1 MTEIRVLLVEDEL
14 AELHQML
21 LEAHNGIDFVCVNR
35 GDYAVLKARSEQ
47 FDAII
52 MDLRLP
58 ELGGI
63 QAIYR
68 IREFDPDI
76 PIIAFTA
83 WGDKGNRRAAEIAG
97 ASAFVTKPP
106 NYAKLRQKVIE
117 LVTRRRAKP
126 DRATQDELAMLNRR
140 LNILREQAAA
150 FGMNVAPEI
159 MIEIQDIE
167 TKISSLKNI
176 NSN

>member
-1 MTEIRVLLVEDEL
+1 MQIRVLLVEDEL
-14 AELHQML
+14 AELHRTL
-21 LEAHNGIDFVCVNR
+21 LEVHNGIEYVTVNR
-35 GDYAVLKARSEQ
+35 GDYAVLKARDEH

-58 ELGGI
+58 ELDGI
-63 QAIYR
+63 KAIYR

-83 WGDKGNRRAAEIAG
+83 WGDKGNRMAAEVAG
-97 ASAFVTKPP
+97 ANAFVTKPP

-117 LVTRRRAKP
+117 LVTRRKVNP
-126 DRATQDELAMLNRR
+126 DKATQDELAMLNRR
-140 LNILREQAAA
+140 MNILREQAAA
-150 FGMNVAPEI
+150 FGISVAPEI
-159 MIEIQDIE
+159 VIEIQNIE
-167 TKISSLKNI
+167 ARISSLKNL